1 MSEKNQ
7 EYVTSE
13 FPLATTLLCMQI
25 SLLELRPS
33 KEDAGRTEFIF
44 SKDQLIEKLI
54 EGYWNGSLRIEP
66 KHFWNQT
73 RELKSRIKAQ
83 A

>member
-54 EGYWNGSLRIEP
+54 GGYWNGSLRIEP